1 MADKY
6 TPTIDRVTL
15 PSGSTY
21 YLKDKEARE
30 LIAELSNAT
39 HFLGVTTTELTD
51 GATTNPITVGGQ
63 SVTAKNGDI
72 AIYDQT
78 EFIFTE
84 STNPASWAEF
94 GSTVIDELGDFAFVD
109 TGTVTV
115 TPSGTNSSSSVSFSG
130 RTTDIVLGEATTFT
144 NSSSA
149 VTFGTH
155 TTAQALAAT
164 VTATVPKPKATTKY
178 ISAEVGSV
186 EIGVSDSDTAIT
198 GLGTPTTQ
206 NFVKSY
212 PGTNGKLVTTSIP
225 NVTNAGSVGTAA
237 SWTATVSDE
246 NLIFAWT
253 TNTPTTPPT
262 LGTAITAATGS
273 VSSSGSGDTVLTGL
287 GTAVTAAGVTGY
299 ENPTTDTFAQ
309 SVAVT
314 TQPTVALTSATTT
327 SSGAV
332 AYVSALS
339 TSGTN
344 AVTFSD
350 STITAITELGAATAG
365 AQTITVGTNDKVTA
379 VTNVGTG
386 TAAAQTFTGTEAT
399 YTVNPASS

>member
-1 MADKY
+1 MPDKY

-30 LIAELSNAT
+30 LIDELSNAT

-109 TGTVTV
+109 TGTVTIQ
-115 TPSGTNSSSSVSFSG
+115 PKGTNASSSVTFTG
-130 RTTDIVLGEATTFT
+130 RTTDVVLGEATTFT
-144 NSSSA
+144 NSTSA

-155 TTAQALAAT
+155 TKADALAAT
-164 VTATVPKPKATTKY
+164 VTATVPKTSSTTKY
-178 ISAEVGSV
+178 ISATVGNV
-186 EIGVSDSDTAIT
+186 VIGVSESANAIT

-206 NFVKSY
+206 KVVKSY
-212 PGTNGKLVTTSIP
+212 PGTTGKLVTTTIP
-225 NVTNAGSVGTAA
+225 NVTNAGTRGTAA
-237 SWTATVSDE
+237 SWDATVTNE
-246 NLIFAWT
+246 NLIFSWT

-273 VSSSGSGDTVLTGL
+273 VTGSGSGSTVLTGL
-287 GTAVTAAGVTGY
+287 GTATTTDAVTGY
-299 ENPTTDTFAQ
+299 ENPTSATFAQ
-309 SVAVT
+309 DVEVA
-314 TQPTVALTSATTT
+314 TQPTVSLTSASTT

-332 AYVSALS
+332 AYISAVG

-344 AVTFSD
+344 SVTFSD
-350 STITAITELGAATAG
+350 SKVSAITALGAATAG

-386 TAAAQTFTGTEAT
+386 TAAAQKFTGTSET
-399 YTVNPASS
+399 HTVNPST

>member
-1 MADKY
+1 MANTY

-63 SVTAKNGDI
+63 SITAKNGDI
-72 AIYDQT
+72 AIYNQT

-84 STNPASWAEF
+84 STTPASWAEF

-109 TGTVTV
+109 TGTVTIQ
-115 TPSGTNSSSSVSFSG
+115 PKGKNAASSVTFTG
-130 RTTDIVLGEATTFT
+130 RTTDVVLGETTTFT
-144 NSSSA
+144 NSTSA

-164 VTATVPKPKATTKY
+164 VTATVPKPSGTTKY
-178 ISAEVGSV
+178 ISASVGSV
-186 EIGVSDSDTAIT
+186 EIGVSQSDSAIT
-198 GLGTPTTQ
+198 ALGTPTTQ
-206 NFVKSY
+206 KFVKSY
-212 PGTNGKLVTTSIP
+212 PGTTGKLVTTSVP
-225 NVTNAGSVGTAA
+225 NVTNAGTRGTAA
-237 SWTATVSDE
+237 SWSATVTDE
-246 NLIFAWT
+246 NLVFAWT

-273 VSSSGSGDTVLTGL
+273 ITTSGSGSTVLTGL
-287 GTAVTAAGVTGY
+287 GTAVTADGVTGY
-299 ENPTTDTFAQ
+299 ENPTTGTFAQ
-309 SVAVT
+309 EVAVS

-327 SSGAV
+327 STGAV
-332 AYVSALS
+332 AYISAI
-339 TSGTN
+339 GTN
-344 AVTFSD
+344 GTNSVTFSD
-350 STITAITELGAATAG
+350 SKITAITALGAATAG

-386 TAAAQTFTGTEAT
+386 TAAAQTFTGTSET
-399 YTVNPASS
+399 HTVNPASS

>member
-1 MADKY
+1 MANTY

-39 HFLGVTTTELTD
+39 HFLGVTTTEITD

-72 AIYDQT
+72 VIYDQT

-84 STNPASWAEF
+84 STTPASWAEF

-109 TGTVTV
+109 TGTVTIK
-115 TPSGTNSSSSVSFSG
+115 PKGMNSSSSVSFSG
-130 RTTDIVLGEATTFT
+130 RTTDVVLGEGTTFT
-144 NSSSA
+144 NSTSS

-164 VTATVPKPKATTKY
+164 VTATVPKTSSTTKY
-178 ISAEVGSV
+178 ISATVGNV
-186 EIGVSDSDTAIT
+186 AIGVSESDTAIT
-198 GLGTPTTQ
+198 SLGTPTTQ
-206 NFVKSY
+206 KFVKSY
-212 PGTNGKLVTTSIP
+212 PGATGKLVTTSVP
-225 NVTNAGSVGTAA
+225 NVTNAGTRGTAA
-237 SWTATVSDE
+237 SWSATVTDE
-246 NLIFAWT
+246 NLVFAWT

-273 VSSSGSGDTVLTGL
+273 VTASGSGSTVLTGL
-287 GTAVTAAGVTGY
+287 GTAVTADGVTGY
-299 ENPTTDTFAQ
+299 ENPTTETFAQ
-309 SVAVT
+309 EVAVS
-314 TQPTVALTSATTT
+314 TQPTVTLTSAATT

-332 AYVSALS
+332 AYISAIG

-344 AVTFSD
+344 SVTFSD
-350 STITAITELGAATAG
+350 SKITAITALGAATAG

-386 TAAAQTFTGTEAT
+386 TAAAQTFTGTEET
-399 YTVNPASS
+399 LTVNPAS